1 MKKNHLLIVLMTCF
15 LLGLYAVHYFSSD
28 IPNDNSSIETL
39 KSKHK
44 AFLENSPFK
53 ETKKL
58 SRRKRKLRGIPP
70 NSYFEREWELTMN
83 PELGRPTSE
92 NLSKIQKDIK
102 NSNAN
107 TFARVS
113 GDKTDNSWVE
123 RGPNNVG
130 GRTRAIMFDPND
142 ATNKIVFAGGVSGGI
157 WKNTDI
163 TSSSSSWERVDI
175 PENLS
180 VTSLAF
186 DPNDTDTFYAGT
198 GESYVGGDVNGSG
211 LWKSTDRGVTWERI
225 FGGATANGEG
235 AKLTVN
241 VPGSIAGEYNA
252 LQAAFGSPLTEIT
265 GDLVLVDDGVVGLG
279 TITDGCS
286 TLVNGAAINGKIA
299 VIERGVCEFDI
310 KVKNAENAGAIA
322 VVVVNNVSD
331 PIIDMGGDDYTIYI
345 PAIMV
350 SQADGQAI
358 MAQLGSTV
366 NVTIEPDAIPSTGS
380 FLSLGIQHINDVVV
394 RDLGSTSEIYVA
406 AAASLYAD
414 ANPTGFSG
422 IIAYGLYKST
432 DDGVTWTKIALPTN
446 GANSGIAP
454 NNIEIGQD
462 NKIWISTTRSLAFPS
477 DYPGGQV
484 LSSSD
489 GATFTIEH
497 TITNGRRTEIAVS
510 SSDPNK
516 IYVLAELSSGTN
528 AVELIR
534 TDNAFTSTT
543 TLALPDDVDT
553 GIPSTDFTRGQTFY
567 NLVIKVDPTNDAN
580 VFVGGID
587 LFKSSNSGTSW
598 SQISKWSNNNNLSAL
613 SVPLVHA
620 DHHAITFGNNDA
632 SAMLFGNDGGVYYSS
647 NGGTNI
653 NSRNLGYNVT
663 QFYSVGVA
671 PTTAITGDYFY
682 GGTQD
687 NGTQFFENSNSG
699 VDSSVTNPTGGDGA
713 ATMVDQDGTDTYFIY
728 NFVYNNSIT
737 KRDYPSGAET
747 TINDED
753 LERGDFINQETLDSN
768 LNILYTNYSIGST
781 YEIRRYDF
789 SGAGAV
795 NKSILSNGL
804 LDGNPTAFA
813 VSPFTT
819 TSTTL
824 LIGNEN
830 GKLIKVANADG
841 AVTPTWTEIG
851 STNFIGS
858 ISDIEFGQSEADIFV
873 TMHNYGVINIWYSS
887 DGGTTWLEKEGD
899 LPDLPVKAILQNP
912 LNTEEVIVGTE
923 LGVWY
928 TNNFSSTD
936 PTWNPAFNGMSN
948 AKVTDLDLR
957 NDNAIY
963 ASTYGRG
970 IFSGEFTATSLSV
983 TDNELES
990 QIKLYPTV
998 SNGELVISANGIT
1011 GKVDLQ
1017 VFSLSGKSIYKS
1029 ELEMNGRK
1037 KPLTLNGL
1045 SSGIYLVKFSKDNF
1059 SETKKII
1066 IK

>member
-1 MKKNHLLIVLMTCF
+1 MCF
-15 LLGLYAVHYFSSD
+15 LLASYSVYYFNSNVV
-28 IPNDNSSIETL
+28 NDDLSIEKL

-53 ETKKL
+53 DTKKL
-58 SRRKRKLRGIPP
+58 SKKERKSRGIPP

-102 NSNAN
+102 NSSAN
-107 TFARVS
+107 IFARVS
-113 GDKTDNSWVE
+113 GDKTDNGWVE

-163 TSSSSSWERVDI
+163 TSSSSLWESVDI

-180 VTSLAF
+180 ITSLAF
-186 DPNDTDTFYAGT
+186 DPNNTNTFYAGT

-265 GDLVLVDDGVVGLG
+265 GDLVLVDDGVA
-279 TITDGCS
+279 TTTDGCS

-299 VIERGVCEFDI
+299 VIERGACNFDI

-322 VVVVNNVSD
+322 VVVVNNISD
-331 PIIDMGGDDYTIYI
+331 PIFAMGGGDYTIYI

-366 NVTIEPDAIPSTGS
+366 NVTIAPDATPSTGNFIS
-380 FLSLGIQHINDVVV
+380 GGIQHINDVVV

-406 AAASLYAD
+406 AAASSYTD

-422 IIAYGLYKST
+422 TGTYGLYKST
-432 DDGVTWTKIALPTN
+432 DNGITWTKIVLPTN
-446 GANSGIAP
+446 GTNSDIAP

-462 NKIWISTTRSLAFPS
+462 NKIWISTTRSLVTPS
-477 DYPGGQV
+477 DPGGQI

-489 GATFTIEH
+489 GITFTLEH

-510 SSDPNK
+510 SSNPEK

-528 AVELIR
+528 GVELIR
-534 TDNAFTSTT
+534 TDNAFASTT
-543 TLALPDDVDT
+543 NLALPDDVDT
-553 GIPSTDFTRGQTFY
+553 GIPSTDFTRGQAFY

-598 SQISKWSNNNNLSAL
+598 SQISKWSNNNNLSTL

-620 DHHAITFGNNDA
+620 DHHAITFGNNNA
-632 SAMLFGNDGGVYYSS
+632 GAMLFGNDGGVYYSS

-671 PTTAITGDYFY
+671 PTTAIIGDYFY

-687 NGTQFFENSNSG
+687 NGTQFFENSNSEIDG
-699 VDSSVTNPTGGDGA
+699 SVTNPTGGDGA

-728 NFVYNNSIT
+728 NFVYNNRIT
-737 KRDYPSGAET
+737 KRDYPSGVET

-753 LERGDFINQETLDSN
+753 LNRGDFINQETLDSN
-768 LNILYTNYSIGST
+768 LNILYTNYSTGST
-781 YEIRRYDF
+781 YEVRRYDF

-804 LDGNPTAFA
+804 LDGNPTAFK
-813 VSPFTT
+813 VSPFTMA
-819 TSTTL
+819 STTL
-824 LIGNEN
+824 LIGDEN
-830 GKLIKVANADG
+830 GKLIKVTNADG
-841 AVTPTWTEIG
+841 AATPTWAEIG

-887 DGGTTWLEKEGD
+887 NGGATWLEKEGD

-912 LNTEEVIVGTE
+912 LNIEEVIVGTE

-928 TNNFSSTD
+928 TNNFSSTN

-957 NDNAIY
+957 NDNVIY

-983 TDNELES
+983 IDNELES

-998 SNGELVISANGIT
+998 SNGKMVISANGIT

-1017 VFSLSGKSIYKS
+1017 VFDLNGKSIYKS
-1029 ELEMNGRK
+1029 ELEMNGIKR
-1037 KPLTLNGL
+1037 PLILKDL
-1045 SSGIYLVKFSKDNF
+1045 SSGLYLVRFSNDNF